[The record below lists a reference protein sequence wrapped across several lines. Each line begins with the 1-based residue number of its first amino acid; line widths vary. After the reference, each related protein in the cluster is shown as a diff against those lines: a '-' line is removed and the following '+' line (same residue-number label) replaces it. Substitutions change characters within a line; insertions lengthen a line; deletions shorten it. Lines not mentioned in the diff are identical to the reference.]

1 MRGGALAC
9 AIALVC
15 LLAPTDAAL
24 ARCEDHVPGPKPQ
37 NASRDIVGQSLDEIV
52 ERGYIE
58 FAVYEDFPPY
68 SWRDG
73 GKARGVD
80 IDLGRLVAEFL
91 GVEARFRFVAAA
103 ENVDGDLR
111 NYVWKGPL
119 IGGRVSNIML
129 HVPYND
135 DLACRN
141 EQVVLTGQYFNEK
154 IAIAY
159 RRDAY
164 PDGDAPTPAYF
175 RFDKVGVEN
184 DSIADFYLSSF
195 AGGQLQPNIRRFP
208 TTAEAMVALAQGEV
222 QAVMGR
228 KTQLDFGLT
237 AELAVHAPPLPGFA
251 VGEWTLG
258 VAVRHNYRPLA
269 YSVDDAIRAAVD
281 DGRLAAIFDAH
292 GLSFTPPDW

>member
-1 MRGGALAC
+1 MRAGARAL

-15 LLAPTDAAL
+15 LLAPADAAL

-73 GKARGVD
+73 GKAKGVD
-80 IDLGRLVAEFL
+80 IDLGRVVAEFL

-119 IGGRVSNIML
+119 IGGRVSNVML

-135 DLACRN
+135 GLACRN

-208 TTAEAMVALAQGEV
+208 TTAEAMAALARGEV

-237 AELAVHAPPLPGFA
+237 AALAVHAPPLPGFA

>member
-58 FAVYEDFPPY
+58 FAVYEEFPPY

-73 GKARGVD
+73 GKAKGVD